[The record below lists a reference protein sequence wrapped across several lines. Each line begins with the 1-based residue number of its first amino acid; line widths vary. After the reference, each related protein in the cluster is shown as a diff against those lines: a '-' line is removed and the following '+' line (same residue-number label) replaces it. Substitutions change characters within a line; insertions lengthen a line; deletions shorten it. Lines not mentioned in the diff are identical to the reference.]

1 MRHLSGEGSLVARLG
16 GDEFVIVTP
25 PHGDPLVLADVIV
38 RELAKPFHTDGAA
51 SLEIGVSIGIALFG
65 HHHDELDGVL
75 RDADNALYEAKR
87 AGKSRWVSAGE
98 REAVGLVA

>member
-1 MRHLSGEGSLVARLG
+1 M
-16 GDEFVIVTP
+16 IVTP
-25 PHGDPLVLADVIV
+25 PQADPLVLADLIV
-38 RELAKPFHTDGAA
+38 HELAKPFQPDGAA
-51 SLEIGVSIGIALFG
+51 PLEIGVSIGIAMFG

-87 AGKSRWVSAGE
+87 AGKRRWVSAAE